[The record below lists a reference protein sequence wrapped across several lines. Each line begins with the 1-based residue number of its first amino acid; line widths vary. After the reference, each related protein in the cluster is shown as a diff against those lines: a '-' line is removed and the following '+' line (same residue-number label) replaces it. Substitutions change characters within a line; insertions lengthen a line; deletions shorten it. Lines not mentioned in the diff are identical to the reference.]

1 MTENSPYQVLGVS
14 EDASFE
20 EIQAA
25 RERRLKRMT
34 PHSEEEQERVEQAY
48 DMILMQRLKLRKEG
62 KIAVPDRIRYAERA
76 LEAEPEVP
84 PPANTYKVV
93 LPEWA
98 GRLLDT
104 PSSTDIF
111 LPGAIFAVLCLGVL
125 ASSGEQFTVI
135 LSLGLLNS
143 FYFLYRKERRF
154 FRSLLMGLGGL
165 IGGWLISTG
174 VLSMVAG
181 QSLSALWAV
190 GFTFVVMWLV
200 TAFLR

>member
-25 RERRLKRMT
+25 RESLLRRMT

-76 LEAEPEVP
+76 LEAEAEVP
-84 PPANTYKVV
+84 TPAHTHKIV
-93 LPEWA
+93 LPDWA

-104 PSSTDIF
+104 PDRSDIF
-111 LPGAIFAVLCLGVL
+111 LPGVIFAVLCLGVL
-125 ASSGEQFTVI
+125 TVSGETFTVI

-143 FYFLYRKERRF
+143 LYFLYRKERRF
-154 FRSLLMGLGGL
+154 FRALLMALGGL

-174 VLSMVAG
+174 ILSVVAG

-190 GFTFVVMWLV
+190 GLTFVVMWLV